1 MRTFHIF
8 DVNSSIVNLT
18 RNDSYPLFYS
28 FLKIKNLGSADLSIG
43 VNLYEQIATPI
54 DKNKFFARLVSS
66 LINFETA
73 FEYEKTAITESR
85 EEVGFNILYNPI
97 PSVLRYLVTINLKIK
112 PTNLPNIP
120 PIKSI
125 IVDLKNVL
133 SFDILNYML
142 FFNKYMI

>member
-54 DKNKFFARLVSS
+54 DKNKFSKNIYNHYKESDFYSKYQNEHS
-66 LINFETA
+66 YINK
-73 FEYEKTAITESR
+73 YRDEKS
-85 EEVGFNILYNPI
+85 F
-97 PSVLRYLVTINLKIK
+97 LKIK
-112 PTNLPNIP
+112 NAYMKIDTNKDYPEFF
-120 PIKSI
+120 KY
-125 IVDLKNVL
+125 LKKKNSLFVCD
-133 SFDILNYML
+133 FD
-142 FFNKYMI
+142 NKDYFWINDI